1 MTSRREFI
9 RRIALAAGAV
19 VAAPFIPASVP
30 VAPIAPIAAVAE
42 PLTATE
48 VSMMYSG
55 AYQAY
60 FDRTLLESVV
70 KQFTLD
76 HAMAVDAP
84 LRRLAMP
91 KFR

>member
-30 VAPIAPIAAVAE
+30 IARIAAVAE

>member
-30 VAPIAPIAAVAE
+30 VAPIAAVAE